1 MFMFQAY
8 TFVLEMSASE
18 FASRRSAAII
28 ALVLALLIAW
38 MWVAGMK
45 SKLKSVRKEDMA
57 HKYIAEGSMN
67 VRVQKDRFL
76 YKNVV
81 ATPRP
86 KQNKSD

>member
-1 MFMFQAY
+1 MFIFQE
-8 TFVLEMSASE
+8 FVFLLNSSTVEPK
-18 FASRRSAAII
+18 SRVTAAII
-28 ALVLALLIAW
+28 AIILALLIAW

-76 YKNVV
+76 YRNVV

-86 KQNKSD
+86 KQNKND